1 MCNNCYACEFST
13 TLQQASFGSNF
24 LSYTKEDFE
33 CRISATKSC
42 DAVLFFSLSRWVD
55 ILEKMGKGRE
65 KKGQGGEGRTEEF
78 LARLCRI
85 LIHDFASIHGGC
97 SRTFP

>member
-1 MCNNCYACEFST
+1 MCDNCYACEFST
-13 TLQQASFGSNF
+13 MLQQASFGSIF

-42 DAVLFFSLSRWVD
+42 DAVLYFSLVGMD
-55 ILEKMGKGRE
+55 LLEKTGKGE
-65 KKGQGGEGRTEEF
+65 GGERKGWR
-78 LARLCRI
+78 LKNRRGSQLCRV

-97 SRTFP
+97 S